1 MSCSYNCVVIVILL
15 QKGDEVYVVDC
26 AQGDRW
32 YGISS
37 NNNTHGYFLPAHVV
51 KADKAIMVCIDC
63 FNRCCY
69 MLL

>member
-1 MSCSYNCVVIVILL
+1 MSCSYTCVVIVVLL

-26 AQGDRW
+26 AQSDRW

-37 NNNTHGYFLPAHVV
+37 NNNPHGYFLPAHVA
-51 KADKAIMVCIDC
+51 KADKIIMVCIDY

-69 MLL
+69 VLL